1 MKLSYKRTFSQF
13 VENYIASYYSAGI
26 RIFQRLAGGP
36 ILIFFGILILTSTHR
51 IQIGFFRVLAWL
63 IGFVIVLYGT
73 FYFLRPAIQLFL
85 VWLRRDQ
92 FLGEEG
98 EEIILELDSDQQLI
112 TINDPEGQS
121 QLPLTDIRSIQHRAD
136 STWILTTQD
145 QMIYVPRKDLTS
157 GDHDSF
163 IQTITDILDKNEQKY

>member
-13 VENYIASYYSAGI
+13 VDNYLASYYSAGI

-36 ILIFFGILILTSTHR
+36 ILIFFGILISSFARR
-51 IQIGFFRVLAWL
+51 IESGFFRAAVWITGLAAL
-63 IGFVIVLYGT
+63 LYGA
-73 FYFLRPAIQLFL
+73 FYLLRPAIQLFL

-98 EEIILELDSDQQLI
+98 GEIVLEVDPAEQLLTI
-112 TINDPEGQS
+112 TDPEGQH
-121 QLPLTDIRSIQHRAD
+121 QLPFKEIRSIQFR
-136 STWILTTQD
+136 SNSSWILTIQD
-145 QMIYVPRKDLTS
+145 QLIYIPRGDLTS
-157 GDHDSF
+157 GDHDAF